1 MNRRALLAS
10 GCVAVSTVCAG
21 CLGGSLG
28 VRGPDATPSC
38 EPALNGVAPGSERL
52 VNAWEHSDVPPYD
65 ASRPADAESESEWN
79 PTYLGDGMA
88 TTPSLPFRRLDLDR
102 DQLREP
108 ATFEEPSLRSYSVA
122 LIDSERERDRL
133 LRTVG
138 EGTDFGETVLVL
150 VGECCG
156 SSSVGHEWARVEAT
170 DAGVHLYGY
179 HRQPYV
185 QLTDLSPRYSL
196 LAVDRPTGGVEV
208 EAACASLT
216 VGERQRVHVG
226 STDDSITLVGAVM
239 ANDLPEPVTGRLRI
253 TTAGGDRR
261 VDGPFS
267 IEAMKEWK
275 GLGLVGQRREL
286 LTVELTVEVLG
297 VDLSTDHPADD
308 GTLGIRIRG
317 EGDAV
322 VGHPEEI

>member
-1 MNRRALLAS
+1 
-10 GCVAVSTVCAG
+10 
-21 CLGGSLG
+21 
-28 VRGPDATPSC
+28 
-38 EPALNGVAPGSERL
+38 
-52 VNAWEHSDVPPYD
+52 
-65 ASRPADAESESEWN
+65 
-79 PTYLGDGMA
+79 
-88 TTPSLPFRRLDLDR
+88 
-102 DQLREP
+102 
-108 ATFEEPSLRSYSVA
+108 VA

-156 SSSVGHEWARVEAT
+156 SSSVSHEWARVEAT

-196 LAVDRPTGGVEV
+196 LAVDRPAGGAEV

-226 STDDSITLVGAVM
+226 SPGGVVTLVGAVM

-275 GLGLVGQRREL
+275 GLGLVGQRGER
-286 LTVELTVEVLG
+286 LTVELTVEALG
-297 VDLSTDHPADD
+297 IDLSTDYPADD

-322 VGHPEEI
+322 VGHSGEI